1 MDAESIRAVSSSIA
15 ASAGILIPSTLP
27 LLDAGSLR
35 NQDEI
40 VDRLLVL
47 TAVAAASYGFDRPKA
62 LAWLAQEELD
72 GLLTR
77 EEALFLK
84 SGKGKKEVFA
94 VQIEGMWALAW
105 GVALVS
111 KLDFWKDCDDHFVS
125 LLPNLKIGES
135 GRKLRDSA
143 RLRPHKEIFASCDLA
158 YCLHWALRQ
167 ADIQGASPL
176 GGLKHYV
183 VVERRRALEW
193 SLGSDGW
200 DAVSLDT

>member
-1 MDAESIRAVSSSIA
+1 MGSDPIRAISSSIA

-35 NQDEI
+35 NREEI

-47 TAVAAASYGFDRPKA
+47 TAVAATSYGFDRSKA
-62 LAWLAQEELD
+62 LAWLAQEKLD
-72 GLLTR
+72 GLLTQD
-77 EEALFLK
+77 EALFLK
-84 SGKGKKEVFA
+84 EGKGREEVFQ

-105 GVALVS
+105 CIALVQD
-111 KLDFWKDCDDHFVS
+111 LDFWQDCDSQFVS
-125 LLPNLKIGES
+125 KLPNLKVGES
-135 GRKLRDSA
+135 GRKLRDAA
-143 RLRPHKEIFASCDLA
+143 RLRPLKEVFAACDLA

-167 ADIQGASPL
+167 AEIDGARPP

-193 SLGSDGW
+193 TLGSDSW